1 MTKYYSTQ
9 RPIGPG
15 TYPKPQNNKVI
26 EIKNFDKKEKIEK
39 EDINAYG
46 YIKYEKPL
54 MPAAAKTYELTLALA
69 LDETEKTIE
78 ENKETEQPNLAAKTD
93 EEIIE
98 AAIKKISNKEDEWN
112 DVLKNFL
119 LAELPKD
126 IQLAKGVLEP
136 LKNSKSLNN
145 HLGKWAKEKMEK
157 NAAAFNITNGNIRGC
172 ALTSDEVFSEVIHY
186 FIDVKEEKQ
195 EVKPINKPT
204 STKPTISNRPTLTT
218 TSVTKKEKEI
228 IDKKR
233 NDKYTKEI
241 NTFKEFNK
249 QVPEVPKNFYKFI
262 NRKVMNGYALYNNK
276 NHQAYCTTCQRKFN
290 NIKN

>member
-1 MTKYYSTQ
+1 MTKYYNTQ

-15 TYPKPQNNKVI
+15 TYPKPQDNKVI

-39 EDINAYG
+39 ENISAYG

-69 LDETEKTIE
+69 QDETEKNIE
-78 ENKETEQPNLAAKTD
+78 GNKETEQPNITTMAD

-98 AAIKKISNKEDEWN
+98 AAIKKIKEQQDGWN

-136 LKNSKSLNN
+136 LKSLKTLNN
-145 HLGKWAKEKMEK
+145 HLGTWAKEKMEK
-157 NAAAFNITNGNIRGC
+157 NAAAFNVTNGSIRGC
-172 ALTSDEVFSEVIHY
+172 ALTSDEVFSEAIHY
-186 FIDVKEEKQ
+186 FIDIKEEKL
-195 EVKPINKPT
+195 EVKPINKPA

-218 TSVTKKEKEI
+218 TSVTKKEKIEA
-228 IDKKR
+228 
-233 NDKYTKEI
+233 
-241 NTFKEFNK
+241 
-249 QVPEVPKNFYKFI
+249 Q
-262 NRKVMNGYALYNNK
+262 YACSL
-276 NHQAYCTTCQRKFN
+276 FD
-290 NIKN
+290 

>member
-15 TYPKPQNNKVI
+15 TYPKPQDNNII
-26 EIKNFDKKEKIEK
+26 EIKNFNKKEKIEK

-46 YIKYEKPL
+46 YIVYEKPL
-54 MPAAAKTYELTLALA
+54 MPAAARTYELTLALA
-69 LDETEKTIE
+69 DETEKKIE
-78 ENKETEQPNLAAKTD
+78 ENKKAEQPITNLNTMTD

-98 AAIKKISNKEDEWN
+98 AAIKKISNEEDGWN

-136 LKNSKSLNN
+136 LKSLKSLNN

-172 ALTSDEVFSEVIHY
+172 ALTSDEVFSEAIHY
-186 FIDVKEEKQ
+186 FIEVEEKP
-195 EVKPINKPT
+195 EEKPT
-204 STKPTISNRPTLTT
+204 SIKQTVSNRPTLTT
-218 TSVTKKEKEI
+218 TPLTKKEKIEA
-228 IDKKR
+228 
-233 NDKYTKEI
+233 
-241 NTFKEFNK
+241 
-249 QVPEVPKNFYKFI
+249 Q
-262 NRKVMNGYALYNNK
+262 YACSL
-276 NHQAYCTTCQRKFN
+276 F
-290 NIKN
+290 

>member
-15 TYPKPQNNKVI
+15 TYPKPQDNKVI
-26 EIKNFDKKEKIEK
+26 EIKNFDKKEKIEN
-39 EDINAYG
+39 ENISAYG

-54 MPAAAKTYELTLALA
+54 MPAAAKAYELTLAQ
-69 LDETEKTIE
+69 DETKETIE
-78 ENKETEQPNLAAKTD
+78 VNTKIEQPITNLTAMTD
-93 EEIIE
+93 EKIIE
-98 AAIKKISNKEDEWN
+98 AAIKKISNEEDGWN

-119 LAELPKD
+119 FAELPKD

-136 LKNSKSLNN
+136 LKSLKSLNN

-172 ALTSDEVFSEVIHY
+172 ALTSDEVFSEAIHY
-186 FIDVKEEKQ
+186 FIDVKEEKT

-218 TSVTKKEKEI
+218 TSVTKKEKIEA
-228 IDKKR
+228 
-233 NDKYTKEI
+233 
-241 NTFKEFNK
+241 
-249 QVPEVPKNFYKFI
+249 Q
-262 NRKVMNGYALYNNK
+262 YACSL
-276 NHQAYCTTCQRKFN
+276 FD
-290 NIKN
+290 

>member
-1 MTKYYSTQ
+1 MTKYYNTQ

-15 TYPKPQNNKVI
+15 TYPKPQDNKVI

-39 EDINAYG
+39 ENISAYG

-69 LDETEKTIE
+69 QDETEKNIE
-78 ENKETEQPNLAAKTD
+78 GNKETEQPNITTMAD

-98 AAIKKISNKEDEWN
+98 AAIKKIKEQQDGWN

-136 LKNSKSLNN
+136 LKSLKTLNN
-145 HLGKWAKEKMEK
+145 HLGTWAKEKMEK
-157 NAAAFNITNGNIRGC
+157 NAAAFNVTNGNIRGC
-172 ALTSDEVFSEVIHY
+172 ALTSDEVFSEAIHY
-186 FIDVKEEKQ
+186 FIDIKEEKL
-195 EVKPINKPT
+195 EVKPINKPA

-218 TSVTKKEKEI
+218 TSVTKKEKIEA
-228 IDKKR
+228 
-233 NDKYTKEI
+233 
-241 NTFKEFNK
+241 
-249 QVPEVPKNFYKFI
+249 Q
-262 NRKVMNGYALYNNK
+262 YACSL
-276 NHQAYCTTCQRKFN
+276 FD
-290 NIKN
+290 

>member
-98 AAIKKISNKEDEWN
+98 AAIKKISNKEDGWN

-157 NAAAFNITNGNIRGC
+157 NAAAFNITNGNIRGF

-218 TSVTKKEKEI
+218 TSVTKKEKIEA
-228 IDKKR
+228 
-233 NDKYTKEI
+233 
-241 NTFKEFNK
+241 
-249 QVPEVPKNFYKFI
+249 Q
-262 NRKVMNGYALYNNK
+262 YACSL
-276 NHQAYCTTCQRKFN
+276 FD
-290 NIKN
+290 

>member
-1 MTKYYSTQ
+1 MTTYYSTQ

-15 TYPKPQNNKVI
+15 TYPKPQDNKVI
-26 EIKNFDKKEKIEK
+26 EIKNFDKKEKIEN
-39 EDINAYG
+39 ENISAYG

-54 MPAAAKTYELTLALA
+54 MPAAAKAYELTLALA
-69 LDETEKTIE
+69 QDETKETIE
-78 ENKETEQPNLAAKTD
+78 VNKKTEQPITNLTAMTD
-93 EEIIE
+93 EKIIE
-98 AAIKKISNKEDEWN
+98 AAIKKISNKEDGWN

-218 TSVTKKEKEI
+218 TSVTKKEKIEA
-228 IDKKR
+228 
-233 NDKYTKEI
+233 
-241 NTFKEFNK
+241 
-249 QVPEVPKNFYKFI
+249 Q
-262 NRKVMNGYALYNNK
+262 YACSL
-276 NHQAYCTTCQRKFN
+276 FD
-290 NIKN
+290 

>member
-1 MTKYYSTQ
+1 MTKYYNTQ

-15 TYPKPQNNKVI
+15 TYPKPQDNKVI

-39 EDINAYG
+39 ENISAYG

-69 LDETEKTIE
+69 QDETEKNIE
-78 ENKETEQPNLAAKTD
+78 GNKETEQPNITTMAD

-98 AAIKKISNKEDEWN
+98 AAIKKIKEQQDGWN

-136 LKNSKSLNN
+136 LKSLKTLNN
-145 HLGKWAKEKMEK
+145 HLGTWAKEKMEK
-157 NAAAFNITNGNIRGC
+157 NAAAFNVTNGSIRGC
-172 ALTSDEVFSEVIHY
+172 ALTSDEVFSEAIHY
-186 FIDVKEEKQ
+186 FIDVKEEKL
-195 EVKPINKPT
+195 EVKPINKPA

-218 TSVTKKEKEI
+218 TSVTKKEKIEA
-228 IDKKR
+228 
-233 NDKYTKEI
+233 
-241 NTFKEFNK
+241 
-249 QVPEVPKNFYKFI
+249 Q
-262 NRKVMNGYALYNNK
+262 YACSL
-276 NHQAYCTTCQRKFN
+276 FD
-290 NIKN
+290 

>member
-1 MTKYYSTQ
+1 MTKYYNTQ

-15 TYPKPQNNKVI
+15 TYPKPQDNKVI
-26 EIKNFDKKEKIEK
+26 EIKNFDKKEKIEN
-39 EDINAYG
+39 ENISAYG

-54 MPAAAKTYELTLALA
+54 MPAAAKAYELTLALA
-69 LDETEKTIE
+69 QDETKETIE
-78 ENKETEQPNLAAKTD
+78 VNKKTEQPITNLTAMTD

-98 AAIKKISNKEDEWN
+98 AAIKKISNKEDGWN

-218 TSVTKKEKEI
+218 TSVTKKEKIEA
-228 IDKKR
+228 
-233 NDKYTKEI
+233 
-241 NTFKEFNK
+241 
-249 QVPEVPKNFYKFI
+249 Q
-262 NRKVMNGYALYNNK
+262 YACSL
-276 NHQAYCTTCQRKFN
+276 FD
-290 NIKN
+290 

>member
-9 RPIGPG
+9 RPIGSG

-93 EEIIE
+93 EEIIN
-98 AAIKKISNKEDEWN
+98 AAIKKIQDQQDGWN

-119 LAELPKD
+119 LTELPKD

-136 LKNSKSLNN
+136 LKSLKTLNN
-145 HLGKWAKEKMEK
+145 HLGTWAKEKMEK
-157 NAAAFNITNGNIRGC
+157 NAAAFNVTNGNIRGC
-172 ALTSDEVFSEVIHY
+172 ALTSDEVFSEAIHY
-186 FIDVKEEKQ
+186 FIDIKSRSNSAKAAKRVVTNLPCGVEVSIDSFKE
-195 EVKPINKPT
+195 I
-204 STKPTISNRPTLTT
+204 RPTPFSL
-218 TSVTKKEKEI
+218 SLLAISKKSTVLRARRLI
-228 IDKKR
+228 LSI
-233 NDKYTKEI
+233 
-241 NTFKEFNK
+241 
-249 QVPEVPKNFYKFI
+249 
-262 NRKVMNGYALYNNK
+262 
-276 NHQAYCTTCQRKFN
+276 
-290 NIKN
+290 